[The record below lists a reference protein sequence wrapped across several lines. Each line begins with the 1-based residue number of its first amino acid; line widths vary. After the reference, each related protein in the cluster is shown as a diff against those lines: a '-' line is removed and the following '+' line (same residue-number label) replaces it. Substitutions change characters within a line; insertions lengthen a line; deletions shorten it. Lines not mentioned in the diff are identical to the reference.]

1 MKLKEEKGDLI
12 SSFTTDLTSRLLQI
26 FTCSNL
32 GKPAKVTKDRN
43 TSLKKLLHL
52 SSSIH
57 APHCPFL
64 TIHMCLISILG
75 LLGIGSLVRFFI
87 FFKNYDF

>member
-43 TSLKKLLHL
+43 TSLKKLLHP